1 MRETHWNMISTI
13 RRISM
18 RNPLK
23 PFTLIT
29 LKPLKP
35 LIDKALESVD
45 MFLEVFVPKPLG
57 LGGWR
62 LLSPRTLKGLR
73 DV

>member
-1 MRETHWNMISTI
+1 
-13 RRISM
+13 M

-23 PFTLIT
+23 PLFIDYREKT
-29 LKPLKP
+29 LKP

-45 MFLEVFVPKPLG
+45 TFLEVLSQAVEA
-57 LGGWR
+57 WR
-62 LLSPRTLKGLR
+62 VETLSPRTLKGLR

>member
-1 MRETHWNMISTI
+1 MISTI

-23 PFTLIT
+23 PLLIT

-45 MFLEVFVPKPLG
+45 TFLEVLSQAVEA
-57 LGGWR
+57 WR
-62 LLSPRTLKGLR
+62 VETLSPRTLKGLR